1 VLELIQ
7 SSKVVNEARDIP
19 VTGRGATTPVALTGE
34 LEQRN
39 RQLAALIAR
48 LAEQDQDALTALY
61 DLTSR
66 QLYGLLLRIVGNA
79 ATAEEVL
86 FDVYTQAW
94 RQAARYDRQRGTPLA
109 WLITMARSRALD
121 RLRAGGYDES
131 HAAPLEQAYG
141 HARAADAE
149 QDAIAAEMRRTVRA
163 ALDTLP
169 PEQRAVIE
177 LAYYGGLSHSEI
189 AGRLGQPLGTVKT
202 RARRAMIK
210 LRDVLN
216 PVIEGVL

>member
-1 VLELIQ
+1 M
-7 SSKVVNEARDIP
+7 NEAHERP
-19 VTGRGATTPVALTGE
+19 LTGAGPAAPAPPAGE
-34 LEQRN
+34 FEQRN
-39 RQLAALIAR
+39 RELAALIAR
-48 LAEQDQDALTALY
+48 VSEQDQDALSALY

-66 QLYGLLLRIVGNA
+66 QLYGLLLRIIGNA

-86 FDVYTQAW
+86 FDVYTQVW
-94 RQAARYDRQRGTPLA
+94 RQAARYDRGRGTPLA
-109 WLITMARSRALD
+109 WLITIARSRALD
-121 RLRAGGYDES
+121 RLRAGGADETR
-131 HAAPLEQAYG
+131 AEPLEHAYG
-141 HARAADAE
+141 HACAADAE
-149 QDAIAAEMRRTVRA
+149 EDAIASELRRTVRA

-210 LRDVLN
+210 LRHVLN
-216 PVIEGVL
+216 PVLEGVF